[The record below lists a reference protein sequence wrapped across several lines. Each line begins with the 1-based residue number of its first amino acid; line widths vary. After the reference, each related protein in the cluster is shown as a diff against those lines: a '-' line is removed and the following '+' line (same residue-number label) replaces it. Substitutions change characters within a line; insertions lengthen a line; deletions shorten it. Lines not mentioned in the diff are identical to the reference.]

1 MYAKCHIFVENV
13 ILGALAE
20 PSTASSKGT
29 NRIIF
34 AAWNCA
40 WHLIGKFINETVVW
54 WPSHGGAS

>member
-20 PSTASSKGT
+20 PVIASSKAT
-29 NRIIF
+29 IRMSLT
-34 AAWNCA
+34 ASKRA
-40 WHLIGKFINETVVW
+40 WHQIGRFINKTVVW